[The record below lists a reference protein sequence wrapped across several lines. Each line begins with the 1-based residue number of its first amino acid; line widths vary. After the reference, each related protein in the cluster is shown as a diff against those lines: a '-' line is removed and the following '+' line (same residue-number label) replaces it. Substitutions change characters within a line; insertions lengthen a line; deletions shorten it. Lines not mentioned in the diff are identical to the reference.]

1 MKNRVLIALSLA
13 SVLSVAAPAVSAFA
27 ADAAVESS
35 AEAPAEETKPEASKE
50 KGRTKRG
57 EKPEGTEGETDGTTK
72 KGRGCRKHG
81 KKEEVAEPENAV
93 GKDAAKEKA
102 LADAGIAAD
111 AAGKVRARL
120 TTLEDGTVVY
130 KVKFTVDS
138 QKYSYKINA
147 VSGEIVDKSTETV
160 TEDATKEGHKHGKRG
175 GMKKEAA
182 EASTE
187 TTAV

>member
-1 MKNRVLIALSLA
+1 M
-13 SVLSVAAPAVSAFA
+13 
-27 ADAAVESS
+27 
-35 AEAPAEETKPEASKE
+35 
-50 KGRTKRG
+50 
-57 EKPEGTEGETDGTTK
+57 
-72 KGRGCRKHG
+72 
-81 KKEEVAEPENAV
+81 
-93 GKDAAKEKA
+93 
-102 LADAGIAAD
+102 
-111 AAGKVRARL
+111 
-120 TTLEDGTVVY
+120 VY